1 MKKNL
6 GVLAAAAAAI
16 AGGLASS
23 PSGQEVAKT
32 VLDNS
37 TKVEAESPQQYMNRT
52 QQQAMR
58 ALGRTI
64 QNAASQVYA
73 LGGGASNA
81 FLRGS
86 GISPKEYGLW
96 LAQSGKNKHNN
107 RRNKHNKK
115 MRSW

>member
-6 GVLAAAAAAI
+6 GVLAAAAVAI

-37 TKVEAESPQQYMNRT
+37 VKVEAESPQQFINRA
-52 QQQAMR
+52 QQQAQR
-58 ALGRTI
+58 AQARTI
-64 QNAASQVYA
+64 QNAASQVYS
-73 LGGGASNA
+73 LGGGASKGY
-81 FLRGS
+81 LHSS

-107 RRNKHNKK
+107 RRNKHYKK
-115 MRSW
+115 MRS

>member
-58 ALGRTI
+58 APGRTI

-73 LGGGASNA
+73 LCGGASNA
-81 FLRGS
+81 NLRGG
-86 GISPKEYGLW
+86 GISPQEYGLW

-107 RRNKHNKK
+107 RRNKHYKK

>member
-1 MKKNL
+1 MKKKL
-6 GVLAAAAAAI
+6 GIMAAAAAAI
-16 AGGLASS
+16 AGGLVSS

-32 VLDNS
+32 ALDNS
-37 TKVEAESPQQYMNRT
+37 LKVEAESPQQYMNRA

-81 FLRGS
+81 FLRGY
-86 GISPKEYGLW
+86 GIRPKEYGLR
-96 LAQSGKNKHNN
+96 LARSGKNKYNN
-107 RRNKHNKK
+107 RRNKHYKK
-115 MRSW
+115 MRS

>member
-1 MKKNL
+1 MKNNL
-6 GVLAAAAAAI
+6 RVLAAAAAAI

-37 TKVEAESPQQYMNRT
+37 TKVEAESPQQYMNRA
-52 QQQAMR
+52 QQQAQR

-64 QNAASQVYA
+64 QNVASQVYS

-81 FLRGS
+81 NLRCY

>member
-37 TKVEAESPQQYMNRT
+37 VKVEAESPQQYMNRA
-52 QQQAMR
+52 QQQTQRVLA
-58 ALGRTI
+58 RTI
-64 QNAASQVYA
+64 QNAAVQVYS
-73 LGGGASNA
+73 LGGGASKAN
-81 FLRGS
+81 LHCYGV
-86 GISPKEYGLW
+86 SPKDYGLW

-107 RRNKHNKK
+107 RRNKHYKK

>member
-16 AGGLASS
+16 AGGLVSS

-37 TKVEAESPQQYMNRT
+37 TKVEAESPQQYINRT

-64 QNAASQVYA
+64 QNAAAQVYA

-81 FLRGS
+81 NLRGY
-86 GISPKEYGLW
+86 GICPKEYGLW
-96 LAQSGKNKHNN
+96 LNQSGKNKYNN
-107 RRNKHNKK
+107 RRNKHYKK